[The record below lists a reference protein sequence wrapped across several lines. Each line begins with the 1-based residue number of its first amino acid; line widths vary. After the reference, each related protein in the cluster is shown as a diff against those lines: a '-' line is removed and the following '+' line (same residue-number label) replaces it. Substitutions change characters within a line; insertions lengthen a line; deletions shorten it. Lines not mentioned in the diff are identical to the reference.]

1 MFDAIFGRSVKILK
15 LLAKVQCVLAF
26 VLASM
31 LCGAVHEMLKPIN
44 RFSAIVLGLV
54 VAVVFWVLQMF
65 LAWALYA
72 FAELVEY
79 TKETHKELS
88 NMSEGLARYTQAT
101 YEELHSMNK
110 GLEAYTKAMGKTMNS
125 MNKNLYLVAK
135 HCCAEEER
143 ARAAARPQSGN
154 NNKEIK
160 RILTYEN
167 LSDHRLCRFYRF
179 QLCALYAQKIP
190 GDPAGQSG

>member
-44 RFSAIVLGLV
+44 QFSAIVLGLV
-54 VAVVFWVLQMF
+54 VAAVFWVLQMF
-65 LAWALYA
+65 LAWAVYA
-72 FAELVEY
+72 FAELVEH
-79 TKETHKELS
+79 TEATHKELS
-88 NMSEGLARYTQAT
+88 DMSEGLARYTQAT

-143 ARAAARPQSGN
+143 ARAAARPQSGD
-154 NNKEIK
+154 NNK
-160 RILTYEN
+160 
-167 LSDHRLCRFYRF
+167 
-179 QLCALYAQKIP
+179 
-190 GDPAGQSG
+190 

>member
-1 MFDAIFGRSVKILK
+1 MLDAIFSRPVKALK

-31 LCGAVHEMLKPIN
+31 LCGAVHEMLKPFS

-54 VAVVFWVLQMF
+54 VAAVFWVLQMF

-88 NMSEGLARYTQAT
+88 NMSAGLARYTQAT
-101 YEELHSMNK
+101 YEEIHSMNK
-110 GLEAYTKAMGKTMNS
+110 WLEAYAKAMGKTMNS

-154 NNKEIK
+154 NNK
-160 RILTYEN
+160 
-167 LSDHRLCRFYRF
+167 
-179 QLCALYAQKIP
+179 
-190 GDPAGQSG
+190 

>member
-1 MFDAIFGRSVKILK
+1 MFDAIFSRSVKILK
-15 LLAKVQCVLAF
+15 IFAKVQCVLAF
-26 VLASM
+26 VLAAM
-31 LCGAVHEMLKPIN
+31 LCGSVHEMLKPIN

-88 NMSEGLARYTQAT
+88 NMSAGLARYTQAT
-101 YEELHSMNK
+101 YEEIH
-110 GLEAYTKAMGKTMNS
+110 S

-135 HCCAEEER
+135 YCCAEEER
-143 ARAAARPQSGN
+143 ARAAARPQSGD
-154 NNKEIK
+154 NNK
-160 RILTYEN
+160 
-167 LSDHRLCRFYRF
+167 
-179 QLCALYAQKIP
+179 
-190 GDPAGQSG
+190 

>member
-1 MFDAIFGRSVKILK
+1 MFDAIFGKSVKILK
-15 LLAKVQCVLAF
+15 ILAKVQCVLAF

-31 LCGAVHEMLKPIN
+31 LCGAVHEMLKPFS

-88 NMSEGLARYTQAT
+88 NMSAGLARYTQAT
-101 YEELHSMNK
+101 YEELHSMNQ
-110 GLEAYTKAMGKTMNS
+110 GLEAYAKAMGKTMNS

-135 HCCAEEER
+135 YCCAEEER
-143 ARAAARPQSGN
+143 ARAAARPQSGE
-154 NNKEIK
+154 NNK
-160 RILTYEN
+160 
-167 LSDHRLCRFYRF
+167 
-179 QLCALYAQKIP
+179 
-190 GDPAGQSG
+190 

>member
-1 MFDAIFGRSVKILK
+1 MLDAIFSRPVKALK

-26 VLASM
+26 VLSAM
-31 LCGAVHEMLKPIN
+31 LCGSVHEMLKPFSQ
-44 RFSAIVLGLV
+44 FSAVVLGLV
-54 VAVVFWVLQMF
+54 AAVVLWVLQMF

-79 TKETHKELS
+79 TKATHKELS
-88 NMSEGLARYTQAT
+88 NMSEGLARYTQAA
-101 YEELHSMNK
+101 YEELHSMNQ

-143 ARAAARPQSGN
+143 ARAAARPQSGG
-154 NNKEIK
+154 NNK
-160 RILTYEN
+160 
-167 LSDHRLCRFYRF
+167 
-179 QLCALYAQKIP
+179 
-190 GDPAGQSG
+190 

>member
-1 MFDAIFGRSVKILK
+1 MFDAIFGKSVKILK
-15 LLAKVQCVLAF
+15 IFAKVYCVLAF
-26 VLASM
+26 ALAAM
-31 LCGAVHEMLKPIN
+31 LCGSVHEMLKPIS

-72 FAELVEY
+72 FAELVEH
-79 TKETHKELS
+79 TEATHKELS

-101 YEELHSMNK
+101 YEEIHSMNK
-110 GLEAYTKAMGKTMNS
+110 GLEAYTNAMGKTLNS

-135 HCCAEEER
+135 YCCAEEER

-154 NNKEIK
+154 NNK
-160 RILTYEN
+160 
-167 LSDHRLCRFYRF
+167 
-179 QLCALYAQKIP
+179 
-190 GDPAGQSG
+190 

>member
-1 MFDAIFGRSVKILK
+1 MFDAIFSRSVKILK

-26 VLASM
+26 VLSAM
-31 LCGAVHEMLKPIN
+31 LCGSVHESLKY
-44 RFSAIVLGLV
+44 FSPVMAIVLGLIA
-54 VAVVFWVLQMF
+54 AVVLWVLQMF

-79 TKETHKELS
+79 TKATHKEL
-88 NMSEGLARYTQAT
+88 NDMSEGLARYTQAT
-101 YEELHSMNK
+101 YEEIHSMNQ

-143 ARAAARPQSGN
+143 ARAAARPQSGG
-154 NNKEIK
+154 NNK
-160 RILTYEN
+160 
-167 LSDHRLCRFYRF
+167 
-179 QLCALYAQKIP
+179 
-190 GDPAGQSG
+190 

>member
-15 LLAKVQCVLAF
+15 ILAKVQCVLAF
-26 VLASM
+26 VLAAM
-31 LCGAVHEMLKPIN
+31 LCGAVHEMLKPFS

-88 NMSEGLARYTQAT
+88 DMSAGLARYTQAT

-110 GLEAYTKAMGKTMNS
+110 GLEAYTKAMGKTMN
-125 MNKNLYLVAK
+125 KNLYLVAK

-154 NNKEIK
+154 NNK
-160 RILTYEN
+160 
-167 LSDHRLCRFYRF
+167 
-179 QLCALYAQKIP
+179 
-190 GDPAGQSG
+190 

>member
-31 LCGAVHEMLKPIN
+31 LCGAVHEMLKPFS

-65 LAWALYA
+65 LAWVLYA
-72 FAELVEY
+72 FAELVEA
-79 TKETHKELS
+79 THKELS
-88 NMSEGLARYTQAT
+88 NMSAGLARYTQAT

-154 NNKEIK
+154 NNK
-160 RILTYEN
+160 
-167 LSDHRLCRFYRF
+167 
-179 QLCALYAQKIP
+179 
-190 GDPAGQSG
+190 

>member
-1 MFDAIFGRSVKILK
+1 MFDAIFGKSVKILK
-15 LLAKVQCVLAF
+15 ILAKVQCVLAF
-26 VLASM
+26 VLAAM
-31 LCGAVHEMLKPIN
+31 LCGSVHEMLKPIN

-88 NMSEGLARYTQAT
+88 NMSAGLARYTQAT
-101 YEELHSMNK
+101 YEEIHSMNK
-110 GLEAYTKAMGKTMNS
+110 GLEAYTNAMGKTMNS

-143 ARAAARPQSGN
+143 ARAAVRPQSGD
-154 NNKEIK
+154 NNK
-160 RILTYEN
+160 
-167 LSDHRLCRFYRF
+167 
-179 QLCALYAQKIP
+179 
-190 GDPAGQSG
+190 

>member
-15 LLAKVQCVLAF
+15 ILAKVQCVLAF

-31 LCGAVHEMLKPIN
+31 LCGAVHEMLKPISQ
-44 RFSAIVLGLV
+44 FSAIVLGLV
-54 VAVVFWVLQMF
+54 VAAVFWVLQMF

-88 NMSEGLARYTQAT
+88 NMSAGLARYTQAT

-110 GLEAYTKAMGKTMNS
+110 GLEAIHQGHGQDHEQHEQEPLPCGKALLRRGGT
-125 MNKNLYLVAK
+125 
-135 HCCAEEER
+135 
-143 ARAAARPQSGN
+143 RPRRSPPAVREQQQI
-154 NNKEIK
+154 NKEG
-160 RILTYEN
+160 Y
-167 LSDHRLCRFYRF
+167 
-179 QLCALYAQKIP
+179 
-190 GDPAGQSG
+190 

>member
-1 MFDAIFGRSVKILK
+1 MFDAIFSRSVKILK

-26 VLASM
+26 MLSAM
-31 LCGAVHEMLKPIN
+31 LCGSVHESLKY
-44 RFSAIVLGLV
+44 FSPVMAIVLGLA

-79 TKETHKELS
+79 TKATHKELS
-88 NMSEGLARYTQAT
+88 NMSDGLARYTKAT
-101 YEELHSMNK
+101 HEELRRMNQ

-143 ARAAARPQSGN
+143 ARAAARPQSGG
-154 NNKEIK
+154 NNK
-160 RILTYEN
+160 
-167 LSDHRLCRFYRF
+167 
-179 QLCALYAQKIP
+179 
-190 GDPAGQSG
+190 

>member
-15 LLAKVQCVLAF
+15 ILAKVQCVLAF
-26 VLASM
+26 VLAAM
-31 LCGAVHEMLKPIN
+31 LCGSVHEMLKPFS
-44 RFSAIVLGLV
+44 RFSAIVLGLT

-79 TKETHKELS
+79 TKATHKELS
-88 NMSEGLARYTQAT
+88 NMSAGLARYTQAT

-110 GLEAYTKAMGKTMNS
+110 GLEAYTKAMGKTLNS

-135 HCCAEEER
+135 HCCAAAER
-143 ARAAARPQSGN
+143 ARAAARPQSGHN
-154 NNKEIK
+154 
-160 RILTYEN
+160 T
-167 LSDHRLCRFYRF
+167 
-179 QLCALYAQKIP
+179 Q
-190 GDPAGQSG
+190 

>member
-1 MFDAIFGRSVKILK
+1 MFDAIFSRSVKILK
-15 LLAKVQCVLAF
+15 LFAKVQCVLSF
-26 VLASM
+26 VLAAM
-31 LCGAVHEMLKPIN
+31 LCGSVHEMLKPFS
-44 RFSAIVLGLV
+44 RFSAIVLGLT

-79 TKETHKELS
+79 TKATHKELS

-110 GLEAYTKAMGKTMNS
+110 GLEAYTSAMGKTLNS

-143 ARAAARPQSGN
+143 ARAAVRPQSGN
-154 NNKEIK
+154 NNK
-160 RILTYEN
+160 
-167 LSDHRLCRFYRF
+167 
-179 QLCALYAQKIP
+179 
-190 GDPAGQSG
+190 

>member
-31 LCGAVHEMLKPIN
+31 LCGSVHEMLKPFS

-54 VAVVFWVLQMF
+54 VAVVFWELQMF

-79 TKETHKELS
+79 TKATHKELS
-88 NMSEGLARYTQAT
+88 DMSAGLARYTQAT

-110 GLEAYTKAMGKTMNS
+110 GLEAYTNAMGKTMNS

-135 HCCAEEER
+135 HYCAEEER

-154 NNKEIK
+154 NNK
-160 RILTYEN
+160 
-167 LSDHRLCRFYRF
+167 
-179 QLCALYAQKIP
+179 
-190 GDPAGQSG
+190 

>member
-1 MFDAIFGRSVKILK
+1 MFDAIFSRSVKILK
-15 LLAKVQCVLAF
+15 ILAKVQCVLAF
-26 VLASM
+26 VLAVM
-31 LCGAVHEMLKPIN
+31 LYGYLYEGLKY
-44 RFSAIVLGLV
+44 FSPVMAIVLGLIA
-54 VAVVFWVLQMF
+54 AVVLWVLQML
-65 LAWALYA
+65 LAWAVYA

-101 YEELHSMNK
+101 YEEIHSMNK

-143 ARAAARPQSGN
+143 ARAAARPQSGD
-154 NNKEIK
+154 NNK
-160 RILTYEN
+160 
-167 LSDHRLCRFYRF
+167 
-179 QLCALYAQKIP
+179 
-190 GDPAGQSG
+190 

>member
-15 LLAKVQCVLAF
+15 ILAKVQCVLAF

-31 LCGAVHEMLKPIN
+31 LCGAVHEMLKPFS

-65 LAWALYA
+65 LAWAVYA

-88 NMSEGLARYTQAT
+88 NMSAGLARYTQAT
-101 YEELHSMNK
+101 YEEIHSMNK
-110 GLEAYTKAMGKTMNS
+110 GLEAYAKAMAKAMGKTMNS

-135 HCCAEEER
+135 YCCAEEER

-154 NNKEIK
+154 NNK
-160 RILTYEN
+160 
-167 LSDHRLCRFYRF
+167 
-179 QLCALYAQKIP
+179 
-190 GDPAGQSG
+190 

>member
-1 MFDAIFGRSVKILK
+1 MFDAIFGKSVKILK
-15 LLAKVQCVLAF
+15 IFAKVQCVLAF
-26 VLASM
+26 VLAAM
-31 LCGAVHEMLKPIN
+31 LCGAVHEMLKPIS

-88 NMSEGLARYTQAT
+88 NMSAGLARYTQAT

-110 GLEAYTKAMGKTMNS
+110 GLEAYTNAMGKTMNS

-135 HCCAEEER
+135 HCCAEEEH
-143 ARAAARPQSGN
+143 ARAAARPQSGD
-154 NNKEIK
+154 NNK
-160 RILTYEN
+160 
-167 LSDHRLCRFYRF
+167 
-179 QLCALYAQKIP
+179 
-190 GDPAGQSG
+190 